1 MVPSPQISSEVT
13 LFSSC
18 TEPCKIIFFLKKKKH
33 LKLEPIKC
41 ITKLSADSVSFNS
54 ATILTSKLVA
64 F

>member
-18 TEPCKIIFFLKKKKH
+18 TEPCKIIIKKKKH